1 MTEQEFN
8 DPGREYRGVTLW
20 MLNDRLEPEGI
31 ARQTAGFRE
40 AGWGA
45 LIARTFTGLRT
56 EYLSPAWHD
65 SVRNIISEAAK
76 NGLKTWLQ
84 AGYMPSA
91 VPDLPEDEQ
100 HRVLVRRGDGNP
112 PAAGETVLL
121 ERDGVLYCEGRV
133 SSVIDL
139 LDDEACRKYLER
151 AYTNTLEPQFGHEF
165 GTTVEAIWVDE
176 PHLQPPALTWSRRF
190 PEQFERDWGYPIV
203 EHIPS
208 LFTRE
213 GDWRKVRHHYW
224 RTVLR
229 LLLESYFSRIG
240 GWCTERNLK
249 FSGHLMGED
258 TIRSQISWTAA
269 CMPGYEYMHL
279 PGIDHLTKSLEWPA
293 NLPFVLPPLQ
303 CASAAHQLGRREIL
317 SEIYAVSSEGLSFAD
332 RKRIGD
338 WMMILGIN
346 YRCYHGSFYSIRG
359 RRKRFYVPHL
369 SHQQP
374 WWEDNAA
381 AASYFARFSY
391 IMRQGEFDAEILLL
405 HPVESGFCLYDPTK
419 LAPENVHNR
428 ADEPED
434 IRRLNDGFQAAAE
447 LLLDLNRGFDLGDE
461 TLIARHGAVER
472 GRLRVGKMRYRAVVL
487 PPLITIRASTLQL
500 LTRFLDEG
508 GTVIATGDLP
518 DRIDGAADA
527 RAEAFARR
535 VTRAAPEPGAL
546 DAALEPA
553 APRPFTLKVLT
564 PDRTVGGIR
573 PEDTAASGGSAGS
586 APAGGSPT
594 AGGPADGESAPA
606 SDLPAASG
614 KPARVWVHRRIEDEN
629 RIMAILNTEQD
640 RAAQVE
646 LTLHESGHLEDWDL
660 STGSVTDAPYERG
673 EGSVTVRTELPP
685 GASKL
690 YVLKTGAPAREA
702 APAVRLVPSRKI
714 AVEGPWLPKRLS
726 PNALT
731 LDFCA
736 FRRGNSP
743 WSDPL
748 PIQAVQEILSEEGYR
763 GRISLRFTFE
773 ADEPPRSLFLVLED
787 PREYLEIVVNG
798 MPVSYEDLPPYL
810 DEPLKPIEISRLVAP
825 GVNAVELT
833 REFVPLSKPKFHL
846 ATLFHTAVGVEL
858 EAVYLTGAFALAPS
872 PAAGPQ
878 VPGCRRLGHRFALRA
893 EPKCIYGDL
902 VTEGYPFFAGRF
914 AIERTAELPAP
925 REGERVFL
933 TFPAVLA
940 ALLKARV
947 NGAEAGTIAWAPY
960 ETEITALVREGAN
973 RIELELVSGL
983 RNLIGP
989 HHRPD
994 GEPSQT
1000 WADGWTGF
1008 STAERRETKLIAGH
1022 DWYAHRTDGTVYW
1035 TDDYLFLPFGAAPG
1049 TAVEYRRP
1057 E

>member
-1 MTEQEFN
+1 MTEQEFRN
-8 DPGREYRGVTLW
+8 PGREYRGVTLW

-31 ARQTAGFRE
+31 RRQTAGFRE

-45 LIARTFTGLRT
+45 LITRTFTGLRT
-56 EYLSPAWHD
+56 EYLSPEWND
-65 SVRNIISEAAK
+65 SVRTIISEAAK

-91 VPDLPEDEQ
+91 IPDLPEDEQ
-100 HRVLVRRGDGNP
+100 HRVLVRRSAENP
-112 PAAGETVLL
+112 PASGETVLL

-133 SSVIDL
+133 ASVIDM
-139 LDDEACRKYLER
+139 LDDETCRKYLER
-151 AYTNTLEPQFGHEF
+151 AYTNTLEPQFGSEF
-165 GTTVEAIWVDE
+165 GKTVEAIWVDE

-190 PEQFERDWGYPIV
+190 PEEFRNDWGYPIV

-208 LFTRE
+208 LFTHE
-213 GDWRKVRHHYW
+213 GDWRKIRHQYW

-240 GWCTERNLK
+240 KWCTERNLK

-258 TIRSQISWTAA
+258 TLRAQISWTGA

-303 CASAAHQLGRREIL
+303 CASAARQLGKSEIL
-317 SEIYAVSSEGLSFAD
+317 SEIYAVSTEGLSFAD

-338 WMMILGIN
+338 WMMVLGIN

-374 WWEDNAA
+374 WWEENATI
-381 AASYFARFSY
+381 ASYFARFSY
-391 IMRQGEFDAEILLL
+391 MMRRGEFDAEILLL
-405 HPVESGFCLYDPTK
+405 HPVESGFCLYDSTT

-428 ADEPED
+428 ADEPAD
-434 IRRLNDGFQAAAE
+434 IRQLNDSFQAAAE
-447 LLLDLNRGFDLGDE
+447 LLLDLHRGFDLGDE
-461 TLIARHGAVER
+461 TLMARHGSVEHR
-472 GRLRVGKMRYRAVVL
+472 RLRVGKMRYRAVVL
-487 PPLITIRASTLQL
+487 PPLLTIRETTLEL

-518 DRIDGAADA
+518 DRIDGEPDA

-535 VTRAAPEPGAL
+535 VIRVSPEPDTL
-546 DAALEPA
+546 DAALERA
-553 APRPFTLKVLT
+553 APRPFTLRLLDET
-564 PDRTVGGIR
+564 G
-573 PEDTAASGGSAGS
+573 
-586 APAGGSPT
+586 PAG
-594 AGGPADGESAPA
+594 ASAA
-606 SDLPAASG
+606 G
-614 KPARVWVHRRIEDEN
+614 KPARVWVHRRIEGED
-629 RIMAILNTEQD
+629 RIMAILNTDPD
-640 RAAQVE
+640 RAVIVE
-646 LTLHESGHLEDWDL
+646 LSIPESGHLEDWDL
-660 STGSVTDAPYERG
+660 STGRVTDAPYERN
-673 EGSVTVRTELPP
+673 EHAVTVRTELPP

-690 YVLKTGAPAREA
+690 YVLKTGIPARGT
-702 APAVRLVPSRKI
+702 APAVRLVQSRKLPI
-714 AVEGPWLPKRLS
+714 AGPWRPRRLS

-736 FRRGNSP
+736 FRRGNGS
-743 WSDPL
+743 WNEPL
-748 PIQAVQEILSEEGYR
+748 PIQAVQEILTEEEYR
-763 GRISLRFTFE
+763 GPVSLRFAFE
-773 ADEPPRSLFLVLED
+773 ANELPHALSLVVENPDEYRG
-787 PREYLEIVVNG
+787 ITVNG
-798 MPVSYEDLPPYL
+798 TPVSYEGLPPYL
-810 DEPLKPIEISRLVAP
+810 DEPLKPIEISRLVTP
-825 GVNAVELT
+825 GANSVELT

-858 EAVYLTGAFALAPS
+858 EAVYLTGEFALEPS
-872 PAAGPQ
+872 PPEGPQ
-878 VPGCRRLGHRFALRA
+878 VPCCTRLGSRFALRA
-893 EPKCIYGDL
+893 EPERTSGDL
-902 VTEGYPFFAGRF
+902 AADGYPFFAGRF
-914 AIERTAELPAP
+914 VLERETELPAP
-925 REGERVFL
+925 LEGERVFL
-933 TFPAVLA
+933 TLTAVQA
-940 ALLKARV
+940 ALLKVRV

-960 ETEITALVREGAN
+960 ETEITALVREGTN
-973 RIELELVSGL
+973 LIELELVSGL

-1008 STAERRETKLIAGH
+1008 STAERRETKLIAGS
-1022 DWYAHRTDGTVYW
+1022 DWYERRTDGTVYW
-1035 TDDYLFLPFGAAPG
+1035 TDEYLFLPFGAAPG
-1049 TAVEYRRP
+1049 TAIEYRRP